1 MSQEAPEFNNELF
14 LLIDEIQEMG
24 TINMFDTPR
33 WLRQNFGISKKESFA
48 IFGKWIEY
56 TKTKEDKNE

>member
-1 MSQEAPEFNNELF
+1 MSHEAPKFINELF

-24 TINMFDTPR
+24 TINMFETPR
-33 WLRQNFGISKKESFA
+33 WLRENCGISKKESFH
-48 IFGKWIEY
+48 IFAKWIEY